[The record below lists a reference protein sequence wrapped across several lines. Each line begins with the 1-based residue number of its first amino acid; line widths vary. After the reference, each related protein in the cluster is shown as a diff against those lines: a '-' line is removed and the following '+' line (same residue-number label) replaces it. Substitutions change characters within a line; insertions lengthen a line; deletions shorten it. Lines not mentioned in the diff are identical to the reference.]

1 MKAIPLL
8 FTLVLFGSTLPGSAE
23 ELPAHLA
30 GLARSNTAFALDLY
44 GELKSG
50 EGNLF
55 FSPYSIST
63 ALAMTYGGA
72 RGNTAEEMARTLHLP
87 MNSDRLHRAFSGLE
101 ERMGAI
107 LETGDIDLC
116 TANALWPQE
125 GYPLR
130 EEYLSLVHRHY
141 GASVTPLD
149 FAGSTEAARRTIN
162 GWVERRTRNR
172 IRGLIRR
179 GDLDPATVLVLV
191 NVIYFRGSWARR
203 FDPSNTREGPFTLE
217 DGRNVDVEIMC
228 QAGDFPYGESEEA
241 QVLELPYAGND
252 LSLFVILPREGRRLS
267 DIENALTERNL
278 ESWFSAPS
286 EERIRVFLPKFRI
299 SWGTGDL
306 AHPLISLGMRD
317 AFLAG
322 RADFSGMDGSR
333 SLFIGS
339 VLHKAFIEVNE
350 EGSEAAA
357 STAVVLKKGRPDERI
372 FRADHPFLFLIR
384 ENTTGSILFLGR
396 LTDPGQEG

>member
-8 FTLVLFGSTLPGSAE
+8 VTLILVGSISPCPAE
-23 ELPAHLA
+23 EPPSHLA
-30 GLARSNTAFALDLY
+30 ELSRSNTAFALDLY
-44 GELKSG
+44 GELKNE
-50 EGNLF
+50 EGNVF
-55 FSPYSIST
+55 FSPYSVST

-72 RGNTAEEMARTLHLP
+72 RGDTAEEMARTLHLP
-87 MNSDRLHRAFSGLE
+87 MNSDHPHRAFSDME
-101 ERMGAI
+101 ARMGAI
-107 LETGDIDLC
+107 LESGDIELR

-125 GYPLR
+125 GYPHR
-130 EEYLSLVHRHY
+130 DEYLSLVHRHY
-141 GASVTPLD
+141 GASITPLD

-162 GWVERRTRNR
+162 GWVERRTRDR
-172 IRGLIRR
+172 IRELIRR

-191 NVIYFRGSWARR
+191 NAIYFRGDWAQR
-203 FDPSNTREGPFTLE
+203 FDPSNTRRGPFTLE
-217 DGRNVDVEIMC
+217 DGRTVDVEMMS
-228 QAGDFPYGESEEA
+228 QAGDFSCGESEEA
-241 QVLELPYAGND
+241 RVLELPYEGDD
-252 LSLFVILPREGRRLS
+252 LSLFVILPREGNRLS

-278 ESWFSAPS
+278 ESWLSAPC
-286 EERIRVFLPKFRI
+286 EQRIRVFLPRFRI

-306 AHPLISLGMRD
+306 VRPLISLGMRD

-339 VLHKAFIEVNE
+339 VLHRAFIEVNE

-396 LTDPGQEG
+396 FTDPGQDA